1 MNPLVAAKRICSPVF
16 ARLAFQLVAGFLVFG
31 SAAMAAT
38 GSSVTLAWNAN
49 SEGNLA
55 GYRLL
60 YGTTSGVY
68 PISVDA
74 GNTTTATASGL
85 NPGQTYYFA
94 VVAYNSAGQTSPPS
108 AQVMHVAPGTPNT
121 APSATAFALR
131 LNEDTQI
138 PATLVGAD
146 AEGDSLVFTVA
157 TQPTRG
163 TLTGTPPNLIYRPNA
178 NFSGNDSF
186 TFRAFDGL
194 ATSVPATVSIIV
206 DPVNDPPVAT
216 PQTVVTNEDG
226 SVAIV
231 LSGSDVEGSA
241 LRYTVVTQPTKGVLS
256 GTPPNLTYRPNANVN
271 GADSFTFRVNDNTV
285 NSVVD
290 ATVGISI
297 TPVNDPP
304 VATPQTVVTN
314 EDGSVAIVLS
324 GSDVEGSALRYTVVT
339 QPTKGV
345 LSGTPPNLTYRP
357 NANVN
362 GADSFTFRVNDN
374 TANSVA
380 DATVGI
386 SITPVNDPPVA
397 TPLSVSTRIETAV
410 AIKLAGT
417 DVDDNSTLTFEV
429 VGQPANGTLSG
440 IPPNLSYLPKAGYTG
455 NDSFTYRARD
465 GIANSAV
472 NAVVSINVS
481 NANRA
486 PLAQPKSTNTLKGK
500 AVAVVL
506 SGSDADGNPL
516 SYRITEAPANG
527 TLVGTP
533 PMLRYVPNAGW
544 SGEDSFKYVANDGVA
559 DSAAATVRVKVKVS
573 NGMPLATGRS
583 LVVNWNVASAVL
595 LGGSDPDADPL
606 EFFVLAR
613 PLFGTLSGTPPN
625 LTYTPNSGFRGKDR
639 FTFRVRDGIAFS
651 TPAVV
656 ELSVINPNNRA
667 PIAVARSLSGPVGK
681 PVAIALQAS
690 DADGDP
696 LSYRVVT
703 RPTAGKLLGKAPNL
717 VFRPQRGSSGQFTF
731 TYLASD
737 GFLDSA
743 PVTVTVNIVPAPE
756 PANRSTPATRIAS
769 EAARSAMTLS
779 PLPSLSLGSDPA
791 RPGVLSLSATGSPGE
806 RYILETSPDLSRWS
820 GDQEVILDGSGR
832 ARIELTKPL
841 GVGCGFYRL
850 RQP

>member
-1 MNPLVAAKRICSPVF
+1 MNPLVAAKSIFSSAF
-16 ARLAFQLVAGFLVFG
+16 ARLACRLVAGSVYLG
-31 SAAMAAT
+31 SAVMAAN

-49 SEGNLA
+49 SESNLA

-68 PISVDA
+68 PVSVDV
-74 GNTTTATASGL
+74 GNATTATAGGL

-108 AQVMHVAPGTPNT
+108 AQVVQVAPGTPNT
-121 APSATAFALR
+121 APSATSFALR
-131 LNEDTQI
+131 LNEDSQI
-138 PATLVGAD
+138 PATLVGSD
-146 AEGDSLVFTVA
+146 VDGDSLVFTVA
-157 TQPTRG
+157 TQPSRG
-163 TLTGTPPNLIYRPNA
+163 TLTGTPPNLTYRPNA

-194 ATSVPATVSIIV
+194 ATSPPATVSITV

-216 PQTVVTNEDG
+216 PQAVVTNEDSSVSIVLGG
-226 SVAIV
+226 SDVEGSALRYTVITQPTKGVLSGTPPNLSYRPNPNVNGPDSFTFRVNDNTADSVTAATVNISITPVNDPPVATPQAVVTHEDSSVGIV

-241 LRYTVVTQPTKGVLS
+241 LRYTVITQPTKGVLT
-256 GTPPNLTYRPNANVN
+256 GTPPNLSYRPNPNVY
-271 GADSFTFRVNDNTV
+271 G
-285 NSVVD
+285 
-290 ATVGISI
+290 
-297 TPVNDPP
+297 P
-304 VATPQTVVTN
+304 
-314 EDGSVAIVLS
+314 
-324 GSDVEGSALRYTVVT
+324 
-339 QPTKGV
+339 
-345 LSGTPPNLTYRP
+345 
-357 NANVN
+357 
-362 GADSFTFRVNDN
+362 DSFTFRVNDN

-380 DATVGI
+380 DATVNI

-397 TPLSVSTRIETAV
+397 TPLSVNTRIETAV
-410 AIKLAGT
+410 AIQLAGT
-417 DVDDNSTLTFEV
+417 DVDANSTLIFEV

-440 IPPNLSYLPKAGYTG
+440 TPPNLNYLPKAGYTG

-472 NAVVSINVS
+472 NAIVNINVS

-486 PLAQPKSTNTLKGK
+486 PLAQPKSTNTLKGR

-559 DSAAATVRVKVKVS
+559 DSAAATVRVKVKLS

-583 LVVNWNVASAVL
+583 LVVNWNVASPVL

-651 TPAVV
+651 TAAVV
-656 ELSVINPNNRA
+656 DLSVINPNNRA
-667 PIAVARSLSGPVGK
+667 PIAVARSLGGPVGK
-681 PVAIALQAS
+681 PVAVALQAS

-703 RPTAGKLLGKAPNL
+703 RPTAGKLWGKAPNL

-743 PVTVTVNIVPAPE
+743 PVTVTINIAPE
-756 PANRSTPATRIAS
+756 PAPAARSRPETRIAS
-769 EAARSAMTLS
+769 DAARSAITLS
-779 PLPSLSLGSDPA
+779 PLPSLSLDPDPS
-791 RPGVLSLSATGSPGE
+791 RPGVLSLSASGTPGG
-806 RYILETSPDLSRWS
+806 RYILETSTDLSSWF
-820 GDQEVILDGSGR
+820 GDREVVLDGGGR
-832 ARIELTKPL
+832 ARIELVKPSD
-841 GVGCGFYRL
+841 VDCGFYRL
-850 RQP
+850 REP

>member
-16 ARLAFQLVAGFLVFG
+16 DRLAFQLVAGFLVFG

-74 GNTTTATASGL
+74 GNATTATASGL

-94 VVAYNSAGQTSPPS
+94 VVAYNNAGQTSPPS

-216 PQTVVTNEDG
+216 PQTAVTNEDG

-285 NSVVD
+285 
-290 ATVGISI
+290 
-297 TPVNDPP
+297 
-304 VATPQTVVTN
+304 
-314 EDGSVAIVLS
+314 
-324 GSDVEGSALRYTVVT
+324 
-339 QPTKGV
+339 
-345 LSGTPPNLTYRP
+345 
-357 NANVN
+357 
-362 GADSFTFRVNDN
+362 
-374 TANSVA
+374 NSVA

-516 SYRITEAPANG
+516 SYRITEAPDHG

-544 SGEDSFKYVANDGVA
+544 SGEDSFRYVANDGVT
-559 DSAAATVRVKVKVS
+559 DSAPATVRVKVKLT
-573 NGMPLATGRS
+573 NGRPLATGRS
-583 LVVNWNVASAVL
+583 LVVNWNIASPVV

-613 PLFGTLSGTPPN
+613 PRFGTLSGTPPN

-841 GVGCGFYRL
+841 GVDCGFYRL

>member
-231 LSGSDVEGSA
+231 LSGSDVEGST

-256 GTPPNLTYRPNANVN
+256 GTA
-271 GADSFTFRVNDNTV
+271 
-285 NSVVD
+285 
-290 ATVGISI
+290 
-297 TPVNDPP
+297 
-304 VATPQTVVTN
+304 
-314 EDGSVAIVLS
+314 
-324 GSDVEGSALRYTVVT
+324 
-339 QPTKGV
+339 
-345 LSGTPPNLTYRP
+345 PNLTYRP

-791 RPGVLSLSATGSPGE
+791 RPGVLSLSATGTPGE

-841 GVGCGFYRL
+841 GVDCGFYRL

>member
-16 ARLAFQLVAGFLVFG
+16 ARLAFQLVAGFLVLG

-74 GNTTTATASGL
+74 GNATTATASGL

-285 NSVVD
+285 NSV
-290 ATVGISI
+290 
-297 TPVNDPP
+297 
-304 VATPQTVVTN
+304 
-314 EDGSVAIVLS
+314 
-324 GSDVEGSALRYTVVT
+324 
-339 QPTKGV
+339 
-345 LSGTPPNLTYRP
+345 
-357 NANVN
+357 
-362 GADSFTFRVNDN
+362 
-374 TANSVA
+374 A

-516 SYRITEAPANG
+516 SYRITEAPSNG

>member
-1 MNPLVAAKRICSPVF
+1 
-16 ARLAFQLVAGFLVFG
+16 
-31 SAAMAAT
+31 
-38 GSSVTLAWNAN
+38 
-49 SEGNLA
+49 
-55 GYRLL
+55 
-60 YGTTSGVY
+60 
-68 PISVDA
+68 
-74 GNTTTATASGL
+74 
-85 NPGQTYYFA
+85 
-94 VVAYNSAGQTSPPS
+94 
-108 AQVMHVAPGTPNT
+108 
-121 APSATAFALR
+121 
-131 LNEDTQI
+131 
-138 PATLVGAD
+138 
-146 AEGDSLVFTVA
+146 
-157 TQPTRG
+157 
-163 TLTGTPPNLIYRPNA
+163 
-178 NFSGNDSF
+178 
-186 TFRAFDGL
+186 
-194 ATSVPATVSIIV
+194 
-206 DPVNDPPVAT
+206 
-216 PQTVVTNEDG
+216 
-226 SVAIV
+226 
-231 LSGSDVEGSA
+231 
-241 LRYTVVTQPTKGVLS
+241 
-256 GTPPNLTYRPNANVN
+256 
-271 GADSFTFRVNDNTV
+271 
-285 NSVVD
+285 
-290 ATVGISI
+290 
-297 TPVNDPP
+297 
-304 VATPQTVVTN
+304 
-314 EDGSVAIVLS
+314 
-324 GSDVEGSALRYTVVT
+324 
-339 QPTKGV
+339 
-345 LSGTPPNLTYRP
+345 
-357 NANVN
+357 
-362 GADSFTFRVNDN
+362 
-374 TANSVA
+374 
-380 DATVGI
+380 
-386 SITPVNDPPVA
+386 
-397 TPLSVSTRIETAV
+397 
-410 AIKLAGT
+410 
-417 DVDDNSTLTFEV
+417 
-429 VGQPANGTLSG
+429 
-440 IPPNLSYLPKAGYTG
+440 
-455 NDSFTYRARD
+455 
-465 GIANSAV
+465 V

-583 LVVNWNVASAVL
+583 LVVNWNVASPVV

-791 RPGVLSLSATGSPGE
+791 RPGVLSLSATGTPGE

-841 GVGCGFYRL
+841 GVDCGFYRL